1 MQTVNDS
8 CEKATRQS
16 VSVASALSEMKEKA
30 DSRVETYKN
39 LDTAFD
45 DINKE
50 FCKKT
55 SILNKKDQTFLW
67 TAVALQL
74 IRWMFLTSFI
84 EERPN
89 DQEAAKEVKG
99 NKIQY
104 SKFYSSFFEIIS
116 MNFSIPTVATLLIWV
131 MRPSRTGTSF
141 GSIIYIGV
149 EAFAYA

>member
-55 SILNKKDQTFLW
+55 SILNKKDQTFL
-67 TAVALQL
+67 
-74 IRWMFLTSFI
+74 
-84 EERPN
+84 
-89 DQEAAKEVKG
+89 
-99 NKIQY
+99 
-104 SKFYSSFFEIIS
+104 
-116 MNFSIPTVATLLIWV
+116 
-131 MRPSRTGTSF
+131 
-141 GSIIYIGV
+141 
-149 EAFAYA
+149 